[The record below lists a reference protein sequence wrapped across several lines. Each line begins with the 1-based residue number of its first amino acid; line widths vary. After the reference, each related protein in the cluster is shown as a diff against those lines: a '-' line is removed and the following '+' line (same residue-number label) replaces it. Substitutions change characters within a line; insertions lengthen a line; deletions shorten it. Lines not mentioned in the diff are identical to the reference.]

1 MLEPQGTVVVLGEEA
16 LDLAR
21 TAVEWGGELTMYES
35 LELAADV
42 ARRIFKSSSMD
53 VSEESQ
59 LFADLVEMSRA
70 CITREALFGE
80 RQADSEAR
88 CSGAPFSIQAS
99 IDHSAS
105 WI

>member
-1 MLEPQGTVVVLGEEA
+1 
-16 LDLAR
+16 
-21 TAVEWGGELTMYES
+21 MYES

-70 CITREALFGE
+70 SITREALFAE
-80 RQADSEAR
+80 RQPDFNAR
-88 CSGAPFSIQAS
+88 CSRAPFSSQAS

>member
-1 MLEPQGTVVVLGEEA
+1 
-16 LDLAR
+16 
-21 TAVEWGGELTMYES
+21 MYES

-42 ARRIFKSSSMD
+42 ARRILKSSSMD

-70 CITREALFGE
+70 CIAREALFAE
-80 RQADSEAR
+80 RQPDFDGR
-88 CSGAPFSIQAS
+88 CSSAPFSSQAS

>member
-1 MLEPQGTVVVLGEEA
+1 MLRGQPWNE
-16 LDLAR
+16 
-21 TAVEWGGELTMYES
+21 GGELTMYES
-35 LELAADV
+35 LELAVDV

-70 CITREALFGE
+70 CITRETLFAE
-80 RQADSEAR
+80 RQPDLDAR
-88 CSGAPFSIQAS
+88 RSSAPFSSQAS

-105 WI
+105 RI

>member
-1 MLEPQGTVVVLGEEA
+1 
-16 LDLAR
+16 
-21 TAVEWGGELTMYES
+21 MYES

-70 CITREALFGE
+70 CITREALFAE
-80 RQADSEAR
+80 RQPDLDAR
-88 CSGAPFSIQAS
+88 RSIAPFSSQAS
-99 IDHSAS
+99 IDQSAS

>member
-1 MLEPQGTVVVLGEEA
+1 MPDGPAIAQILGGQP
-16 LDLAR
+16 
-21 TAVEWGGELTMYES
+21 WNGGGELTMCES

-42 ARRIFKSSSMD
+42 ARRIFKSSSME

-70 CITREALFGE
+70 CITREGLFAE
-80 RQADSEAR
+80 RQPEFDAR
-88 CSGAPFSIQAS
+88 CSSAPFSSQAS
-99 IDHSAS
+99 IAHSAS

>member
-1 MLEPQGTVVVLGEEA
+1 MLEPQGVVVVVDNEA

-70 CITREALFGE
+70 CITREALFAE
-80 RQADSEAR
+80 RQPDSEAR
-88 CSGAPFSIQAS
+88 CSSAPFSSQAS
-99 IDHSAS
+99 IDQSAS

>member
-1 MLEPQGTVVVLGEEA
+1 
-16 LDLAR
+16 
-21 TAVEWGGELTMYES
+21 MYDS
-35 LELAADV
+35 VELAADV

-70 CITREALFGE
+70 CITREALFVE
-80 RQADSEAR
+80 RQPNFDAR
-88 CSGAPFSIQAS
+88 CSGAPFSSQAS
-99 IDHSAS
+99 MDHSAS

>member
-1 MLEPQGTVVVLGEEA
+1 
-16 LDLAR
+16 
-21 TAVEWGGELTMYES
+21 MYES

-42 ARRIFKSSSMD
+42 ARRIFKSSSMN

-70 CITREALFGE
+70 CITREALFAE
-80 RQADSEAR
+80 RQPDFEAR
-88 CSGAPFSIQAS
+88 SAPFSSQAS
-99 IDHSAS
+99 IGHSAS